1 MLMVRLRQ
9 FAEPKAC
16 RSVDFKVY
24 GSCGETDIKL
34 RFKEPPIRWLL
45 SLRPPPSDDLT
56 VSADRPMNVYVDD
69 ECREN
74 AGVDA

>member
-24 GSCGETDIKL
+24 GSCGKTDIKL
-34 RFKEPPIRWLL
+34 RFKGTLNPEGPGRLDPALCRLEHNRASEVLPP
-45 SLRPPPSDDLT
+45 RPPYGGYL
-56 VSADRPMNVYVDD
+56 
-69 ECREN
+69 REL
-74 AGVDA
+74 